1 MGVLK
6 SKKNTMNEETF
17 KVRAYGFGELAQL
30 YFPNITKKSASAQL
44 RSWIMNHTPTI
55 EKLQTMGYKPGNR
68 LFTPAQV
75 RVIVGEFGEP

>member
-1 MGVLK
+1 
-6 SKKNTMNEETF
+6 MNEETF

-44 RSWIMNHTPTI
+44 RRWIIENSITPKL
-55 EKLQTMGYKPGNR
+55 EKIGYKQGKR

-75 RVIVGEFGEP
+75 QLLVNEFGEP

>member
-44 RSWIMNHTPTI
+44 RNWILGNKKLN
-55 EKLQTMGYKPGNR
+55 EKLITLGHSRGKR
-68 LFTPAQV
+68 LLTPLQV
-75 RVIVGEFGEP
+75 NEIVIELGEP